1 MIFVHELFFSSVDGR
16 RRERERVAYLAR
28 TPSASPRRS
37 VGIGDEARVLFTRA
51 AASRRASPSSLPG
64 GTTPLLQAGQNGV
77 RASPPTSL
85 ARATARAATRPSLF
99 LPLLNEKKPCLVRPE
114 TPPPSSYPSP
124 SSLPSRRARK
134 PVLALAVCVFQC
146 QRLRRATRHTCEQL
160 KSPP

>member
-28 TPSASPRRS
+28 TPSASPRRT

-51 AASRRASPSSLPG
+51 AAQDAPRQAQLPG

-85 ARATARAATRPSLF
+85 ARRATARAATRPKLF

-114 TPPPSSYPSP
+114 TSGFFPSP
-124 SSLPSRRARK
+124 PDRFDA
-134 PVLALAVCVFQC
+134 
-146 QRLRRATRHTCEQL
+146 
-160 KSPP
+160 SPG